1 MALIICIILYTLAF
15 AAQLQYLRTPSA
27 KLRHTSL
34 IFTLVAALLQMW
46 QLHIWID
53 TTAGQNLDVFNLINF
68 ITWLWVILT
77 LMSCLRTRMEN
88 SLLIVIPINL
98 ISIAL
103 LKFYGGQTVIPLV
116 DSPTELWHIV
126 FALLAYA
133 TFGVASLQACVVALQ
148 LQCLSKNPGQQW
160 LDAMPPLEAM
170 QQLMF
175 RTLLLGF
182 SVFTVAVGLGF
193 IFVEQGGQLYLSKSG
208 LSIFAWGIYLALIIA
223 HYKFGLKLR
232 LGVLWT
238 ILAWVGLSLAYFG
251 TRIL

>member
-1 MALIICIILYTLAF
+1 MIITVTLYTLAF
-15 AAQLQYLRTPSA
+15 AAQLQYLRAPA
-27 KLRHTSL
+27 DKLRMASTS
-34 IFTLVAALLQMW
+34 FTLMAALLQMW
-46 QLHIWID
+46 LLHIWID

-68 ITWLWVILT
+68 ITWLWVIIT

-88 SLLIVIPINL
+88 SLLIVIPINVL
-98 ISIAL
+98 SIAL
-103 LKFYGGQTVIPLV
+103 VKLYAGQTVIPLI

-126 FALLAYA
+126 LALLAYA
-133 TFGVASLQACVVALQ
+133 IFGVACLQACVLSVQLQ
-148 LQCLSKNPGQQW
+148 LLSKNPGQAW

-182 SVFTVAVGLGF
+182 SIFTIAIGLGF
-193 IFVEQGGQLYLSKSG
+193 GIEEQGGQLYLSKSS
-208 LSIFAWGIYLALIIA
+208 LSIFAWGIYLALLVA
-223 HYKFGLKLR
+223 HYKFGIKLR
-232 LGVLWT
+232 LGALWT